1 MSESAAA
8 AGGAAAF
15 ADVAAACGAHLG
27 AAGEAERRVRGATL
41 VSLDQLGG
49 AVRGRKGRGW
59 QLGGSEGLHHGPF
72 GMMGLFYGG
81 RLG

>member
-1 MSESAAA
+1 MLAAA

-15 ADVAAACGAHLG
+15 ADVAAAGRAHLG
-27 AAGEAERRVRGATL
+27 AAGEAERCVRGAAL
-41 VSLDQLGG
+41 VGFDQLGG

-59 QLGGSEGLHHGPF
+59 PLGGSGGWPHCPF